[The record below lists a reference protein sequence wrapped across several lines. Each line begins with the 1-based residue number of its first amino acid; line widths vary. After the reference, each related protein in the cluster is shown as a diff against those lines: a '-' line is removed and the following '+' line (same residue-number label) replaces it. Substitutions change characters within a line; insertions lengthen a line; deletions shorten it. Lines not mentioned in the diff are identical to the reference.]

1 MAKRKGKKKTGDV
14 LVVQSKVKDYVRGKD
29 FRVSADFMDAL
40 SDEVEDL
47 LDAAMD
53 RADTNKRK
61 TLYAGDL

>member
-1 MAKRKGKKKTGDV
+1 MAKKKGKKKSAEM
-14 LVVQSKVKDYVRGKD
+14 LVVQSKAKDYVRDKG
-29 FRVSADFMDAL
+29 FRVSGEFMEAL
-40 SDEVEDL
+40 SDEVADM